1 MVVCQK
7 ISRKLHIFKKNY
19 GHFIWRKFLMFW
31 ILLIQK
37 VQRHMIYCAE
47 VHLLNIYFK
56 TGRGDKS
63 IIEI

>member
-1 MVVCQK
+1 
-7 ISRKLHIFKKNY
+7 
-19 GHFIWRKFLMFW
+19 MFW